1 MYLQSLGTKT
11 PCWDTN
17 DLVMQEKQTDHI
29 CFSLSVINCRAV
41 NKGEGLGFPLASM
54 NVIPRLFSYNN

>member
-1 MYLQSLGTKT
+1 MYLQSHGTKT

-29 CFSLSVINCRAV
+29 CLSLSVINCRAA
-41 NKGEGLGFPLASM
+41 NKGAGLGFPL
-54 NVIPRLFSYNN
+54 L